1 MPTLAI
7 PNILR
12 RFSPS
17 GFTTIM
23 LSFALLT
30 GCATSTPVDDG
41 SRQSGQWESQQASL
55 EALET
60 WKLAGKAGLRS
71 PEENTSANL
80 DWNQYPHYFRL
91 LVSGPFGGGRTVLE
105 GREGRFSL
113 TNSEGRFEAESPEA
127 LMEEQLGWSL
137 PVSAMPFWVRGLP
150 DEERSYQLE
159 TDELGFPSHLTQD
172 GWTIDY
178 RDWERVDDLWL
189 PRRLVMEY
197 DEVRITLVINQWQPD
212 SQ

>member
-1 MPTLAI
+1 MSTHTT
-7 PNILR
+7 PNIAR
-12 RFSPS
+12 RFSLPV
-17 GFTTIM
+17 FAAII
-23 LSFALLT
+23 LSLTLLT

-41 SRQSGQWESQQASL
+41 NRQPGQWESQQGSL

-60 WKLAGKAGLRS
+60 WTLAGKAGLRS
-71 PEENTSANL
+71 PDENTSANL

-113 TNSEGRFEAESPEA
+113 TNNEGRFEAESPEA

-150 DEERSYQLE
+150 DEARSYQLE
-159 TDELGFPSHLTQD
+159 SDELGFPSHLTQD
-172 GWTIDY
+172 GWAIDY
-178 RDWERVDDLWL
+178 RDWERVDELWL

-197 DEVRITLVINQWQPD
+197 DEVRITLVINQWQPNY
-212 SQ
+212 Q

>member
-7 PNILR
+7 PHILR

-17 GFTTIM
+17 GFTTII
-23 LSFALLT
+23 LSLALLT

-113 TNSEGRFEAESPEA
+113 TNNEGRFEAESPEA

-150 DEERSYQLE
+150 DEEQSYQLE

-178 RDWERVDDLWL
+178 RDWERTDELWL

>member
-7 PNILR
+7 PHTLH

-17 GFTTIM
+17 GFATVM
-23 LSFALLT
+23 LSLALLT

-41 SRQSGQWESQQASL
+41 SRQSGQWESQQNTL

-60 WKLAGKAGLRS
+60 WQLAGKAGLRS

-113 TNSEGRFEAESPEA
+113 TSSEGRFEAESPEA

-150 DEERSYQLE
+150 DEEHSYQLE
-159 TDELGFPSHLTQD
+159 VDELGFPSHLIQD

>member
-7 PNILR
+7 PHILR

-17 GFTTIM
+17 GFTTLI
-23 LSFALLT
+23 LSLALLT

-41 SRQSGQWESQQASL
+41 SRQSGQWESQQNTL

-60 WKLAGKAGLRS
+60 WQLAGKAGLRS

-113 TNSEGRFEAESPEA
+113 TSSEGRFEAESPEA

-137 PVSAMPFWVRGLP
+137 PVNAMPFWVRGLP
-150 DEERSYQLE
+150 DEEQSYQLE

>member
-7 PNILR
+7 PHILR

-17 GFTTIM
+17 DFTTII
-23 LSFALLT
+23 LSLALLT

-113 TNSEGRFEAESPEA
+113 TNSNGRFEAESPRA

-137 PVSAMPFWVRGLP
+137 PVNAMPYWVRGLP
-150 DEERSYQLE
+150 DAERRHQID
-159 TDELGFPSHLTQD
+159 TDKYGFPNQIEQD

-178 RDWERVDDLWL
+178 RDWVRADDLWL
-189 PRRLVMEY
+189 PRRLVMSY
-197 DEVRITLVINQWQPD
+197 NNVTITLVVNQWQPD
-212 SQ
+212 NQ